1 MPTKNLDKYS
11 QVKPSIAFYS
21 KKNRQQMFC
30 ESRVE
35 VGALLELEFDSR
47 IKRYVTQP
55 DSYSYTRDGHK
66 RRYTPDV
73 LCQGVDGSYWY
84 EEFKSWEGANSERFE
99 AKFLFLTDLFQ
110 REIGCPLQLRVSE
123 APHSCVMR
131 GNLQFLYRFLGHAFE
146 DLIYQSLTTIR
157 HPETVGDI
165 FQRLGQGK
173 FSLVSIWAAL
183 AQGILDFEQFR
194 KIDLQTKV
202 WGATH
207 D

>member
-11 QVKPSIAFYS
+11 QVKPSIAFPS
-21 KKNRQQMFC
+21 EKNRRQMFC

-35 VGALLELEFDSR
+35 VGALLELEFDSSV
-47 IKRYVTQP
+47 KRYVTQP

-66 RRYTPDV
+66 LRYTPDV

-84 EEFKSWEGANSERFE
+84 EEIKNWEGANSKGFE
-99 AKFLFLTDLFQ
+99 ADFLFLNDLFQ
-110 REIGCPLQLRVSE
+110 QEIGYPLRLRVSE
-123 APHSCVMR
+123 APHNCVWR
-131 GNLQFLYRFLGHAFE
+131 GNLQFLYRFIGHAFE
-146 DLIYQSLTTIR
+146 DLVYQSLTTIR
-157 HPETVGDI
+157 NPETVGEV
-165 FQRLGQGK
+165 FQRLGPDK

-183 AQGILDFEQFR
+183 AQGLLEFEPFR

-202 WGATH
+202 WGATN

>member
-11 QVKPSIAFYS
+11 QVKPSIAFCS
-21 KKNRQQMFC
+21 KKNNQQMFC

-35 VGALLELEFDSR
+35 YGALLELEFDSS

-66 RRYTPDV
+66 LRYTPDV

-84 EEFKSWEGANSERFE
+84 EEVKNWEGANSEDFE
-99 AKFLFLTDLFQ
+99 ARFLFLTDLFQ
-110 REIGCPLQLRVSE
+110 DEIGYPLRLRISE
-123 APHSCVMR
+123 GPHNCAWR
-131 GNLQFLYRFLGHAFE
+131 GNLQFLYRFLGYAFE
-146 DLIYQSLTTIR
+146 DLVYQSLTTIR
-157 HPETVGDI
+157 KPETVGEV
-165 FQRLGQGK
+165 FQRLGPDK

-183 AQGILDFEQFR
+183 AQGILEFEPHR
-194 KIDLQTKV
+194 KIDLQTEV